1 MLPFLKCNTFL
12 PSFPKKKEEMG
23 EKMVRSKEGKKEITK
38 TMSPGV

>member
-1 MLPFLKCNTFL
+1 MQHIFAIISK
-12 PSFPKKKEEMG
+12 KKKEEMG